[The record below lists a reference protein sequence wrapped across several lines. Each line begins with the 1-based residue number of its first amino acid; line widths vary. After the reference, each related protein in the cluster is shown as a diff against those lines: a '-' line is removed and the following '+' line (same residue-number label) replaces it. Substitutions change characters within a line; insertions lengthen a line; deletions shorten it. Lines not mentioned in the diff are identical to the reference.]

1 MQKFTFILLSF
12 TAVAVHAQTTPIG
25 LWQSIDDSTNKPKA
39 EIRITEDNGVLTGRI
54 VRSLETKDE
63 QGSATCDLCPD
74 DRKGKPMIGL
84 DIVRGAKAN
93 SAGTA
98 WEGGQILDP
107 NNGKTYTLRLA
118 PIEQGSK
125 LQVRGYIGP
134 FYRTQVW
141 NRVQ

>member
-1 MQKFTFILLSF
+1 MHKITLILLSF
-12 TAVAVHAQTTPIG
+12 AATATGAQTTPIG
-25 LWQSIDDSTNKPKA
+25 LWQSIDDATGKPKA

-54 VRSLETKDE
+54 VRSLQVKSE
-63 QGSATCDLCPD
+63 QGSATCDLCSD

-84 DIVRGAKAN
+84 DIIRAAKAN